1 MANTRDSDHSSDRG
15 ETEHSGDPP
24 PNSGGNLLSC
34 SLLVVLMIGIA
45 LVTAI
50 GIVESGKPLVYAIT
64 AGAINGVLLTCM
76 AAMTVGSLIRWYWGR
91 TRGYPFKHGDVVRV
105 IRGTLSGS
113 EGHIVSF
120 AQGEFSFEVE
130 LHDDAPKGQ
139 RVWLSAHALRRPGH
153 RFKL

>member
-1 MANTRDSDHSSDRG
+1 MANTRDADHSSDRG

-64 AGAINGVLLTCM
+64 AGAINGVLLF
-76 AAMTVGSLIRWYWGR
+76 G
-91 TRGYPFKHGDVVRV
+91 K
-105 IRGTLSGS
+105 
-113 EGHIVSF
+113 
-120 AQGEFSFEVE
+120 
-130 LHDDAPKGQ
+130 
-139 RVWLSAHALRRPGH
+139 
-153 RFKL
+153 